1 MLSILHLCYPHVN
14 FINKLLRKR
23 LVKYLLIV
31 LLCCV
36 LVGAYAQGDLPALL
50 STTQCSAEEQSHDS
64 KKLQAFID
72 RVSSSPGSESKQLK
86 KIFRGLHTEFLKS
99 YSAHSDFDE
108 IFTTGHYDCLTA
120 TALFCTVLD
129 HFQYSYEIIETNY
142 HIFLMVKTSDGDVM
156 IESTDAIGGL
166 ISQKRTI
173 SERINEYQKN
183 IPLASTSGNVF
194 QYPFSIFQNISKNNL
209 SGLLY
214 FNQAVKAYN
223 RQDWEACSIL
233 LEKANTYYTSP
244 RCHALGSLLIQNISQ
259 SALDEKTKADFIGR
273 LKVFWLSK
281 SKIVAAN

>member
-1 MLSILHLCYPHVN
+1 M
-14 FINKLLRKR
+14 
-23 LVKYLLIV
+23 
-31 LLCCV
+31 LLCFL
-36 LVGAYAQGDLPALL
+36 LVGAYAQSDLPILL

-64 KKLQAFID
+64 KNLQAFID
-72 RVSSSPGSESKQLK
+72 RVSSSPRSESKQLK

-173 SERINEYQKN
+173 KERIKEYQKN

-244 RCHALGSLLIQNISQ
+244 RCHALGSLLIQTISQ
-259 SALDEKTKADFIGR
+259 SALDEKTKADFMVR
-273 LKVFWLSK
+273 LKVFWLNK